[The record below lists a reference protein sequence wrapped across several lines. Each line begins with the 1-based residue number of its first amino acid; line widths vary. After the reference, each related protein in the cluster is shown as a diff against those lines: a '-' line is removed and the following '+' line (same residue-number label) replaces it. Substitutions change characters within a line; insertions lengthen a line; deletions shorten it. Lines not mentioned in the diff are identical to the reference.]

1 MHLNWTASLY
11 IPSFE
16 GVSPFLLRS
25 SLLYSSV
32 EWKKERNLKSNSDGN
47 LVFVFIVSP
56 YTLCH
61 DSISYVELFRQFSSL
76 LNKFLNLLTAF
87 PNPFFMR
94 FSQRICLSNDR
105 NRVCT
110 YSILF
115 QFAGIC
121 WLTDSFNA
129 SNKPFNICQRSATCS
144 A

>member
-32 EWKKERNLKSNSDGN
+32 EWKKEKNLKSNSDGN

-76 LNKFLNLLTAF
+76 FEQVLELVDCVPKPVLHAILAENL
-87 PNPFFMR
+87 PFER
-94 FSQRICLSNDR
+94 QESG
-105 NRVCT
+105 CT